1 MGRVWIILAVA
12 AISVLSRRKENR
24 GRGKRRAALPPK
36 DRPAASPPEE
46 KEAFV
51 PGEGESRQCE
61 HGLAVGSIQEDAHE
75 GEAVAPQTAQ
85 REPLPAQRMPA
96 PRPRLNARELRR
108 AVVTAEIL
116 KRPCERGRRFL

>member
-75 GEAVAPQTAQ
+75 GEAVAPQ
-85 REPLPAQRMPA
+85 PLSSPAPSMPA